1 MLVQIQQGSFDDAQP
16 RPHPAF
22 DEHFRMKSLPA
33 AQKAL
38 QLARWAPLEVI
49 HTVIV
54 NLTADG
60 PDRSA
65 DDKRCGLGFARGS
78 RATEVIAELAQ
89 IADELVL
96 VKSSS

>member
-1 MLVQIQQGSFDDAQP
+1 
-16 RPHPAF
+16 
-22 DEHFRMKSLPA
+22 MKTLRA
-33 AQKAL
+33 ARKAL
-38 QLARWAPLEVI
+38 QLARRAPLEVI
-49 HTVIV
+49 HTVIA

-60 PDRSA
+60 RDRST

-89 IADELVL
+89 LADELVP